1 MPGPDAQI
9 KNLPGEEAE
18 KRMEMEMEV
27 EVEVEVEVGEM
38 EGMEGMEEMEEEA
51 AVVGE
56 GENEVQN
63 EEENEG

>member
-1 MPGPDAQI
+1 MPGPDAPI

-18 KRMEMEMEV
+18 KRMEME
-27 EVEVEVEVGEM
+27 VEVEVEVGEM
-38 EGMEGMEEMEEEA
+38 EGMEGREGMEEEA